1 MKKAKKRKSLRGY
14 TYYEFL
20 LLFPCCSKEHQDDM
34 LKYLRSLPRPAF
46 IKGKPVPED
55 FNTLSYGTLDDLN
68 NAASSNDPATECLKI
83 IMQLEQED
91 ILRLSVCEVFGFI
104 NFCEK
109 EITRINDVFKS
120 IKTNYSAEEIAAG
133 VKDLNFGSF
142 GVLDWYARRMGI
154 TNQNEVR
161 DVAWIRIFNCMKN
174 DNATNAYER
183 RLRDQYQKKHKKNGR
198 G

>member
-20 LLFPCCSKEHQDDM
+20 LLFPCCGKEQQEYM
-34 LKYLRSLPRPAF
+34 LKYLRSLACPAF
-46 IKGKPVPED
+46 IMGKPVPD

-68 NAASSNDPATECLKI
+68 NAASCDDPASECLKI
-83 IMQLEQED
+83 IMQLKEEE
-91 ILRLSVCEVFGFI
+91 IFSLSVCDVFGFI

-109 EITRINDVFKS
+109 EITRINNIFKS

-133 VKDLNFGSF
+133 VNELNFGSF

-174 DNATNAYER
+174 DNETNAYER
-183 RLRDQYQKKHKKNGR
+183 RLRDQYQKKHRNGSR
-198 G
+198 R